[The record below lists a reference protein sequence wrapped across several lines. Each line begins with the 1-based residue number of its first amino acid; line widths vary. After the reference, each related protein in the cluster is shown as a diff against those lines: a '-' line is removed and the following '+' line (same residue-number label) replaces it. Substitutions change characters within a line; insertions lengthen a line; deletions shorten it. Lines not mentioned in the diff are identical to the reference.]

1 MDTFIK
7 FILWCATV
15 VFYALSW
22 ACALSAVQTL
32 MVYFKGVPL
41 YLFGTFSLCVMCLAF
56 FLAADWCWQKS
67 KRDL

>member
-1 MDTFIK
+1 MFIK
-7 FILWCATV
+7 FILWCATGA
-15 VFYALSW
+15 FYAMSLAFAWFAIQS
-22 ACALSAVQTL
+22 L
-32 MVYFKGVPL
+32 MVYTHGVHL